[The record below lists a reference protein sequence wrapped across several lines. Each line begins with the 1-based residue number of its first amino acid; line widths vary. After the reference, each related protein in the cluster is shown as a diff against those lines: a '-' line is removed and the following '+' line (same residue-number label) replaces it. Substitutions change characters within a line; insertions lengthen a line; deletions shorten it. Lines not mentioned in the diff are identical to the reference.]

1 MYSAFTCP
9 GHGWPVNNTNLV
21 SRGHEFQHWLMA
33 VQSDCARLSLYTEDA
48 PHNGI
53 TSSINYAIK
62 HFVTAHELG
71 AIYRPRGVH
80 PQWEWAHSDPAKCTL
95 GIKGVD
101 CFFQPLSL
109 CGYESAVGAE
119 LYTKVSVEEIDAVY
133 LKWTKAKRDVCGTAR
148 AFKVAV
154 QWVFAQYMTY
164 LFRMPISYN
173 VKRSEVL
180 RNTTVSEKLRHT
192 SSTMGVHIRGGN
204 RNTSS
209 MTYIDGRL
217 PLSIDHYVKHIDEFA
232 IKLKNRGKPL
242 ALVYLSSDRASET
255 FISEEHM
262 NTNFPRPY
270 KFVTV
275 PHIDLGPDEP
285 EANALKP
292 HKKHLFMREQLTSE
306 VINDIEKLVNVDVFL
321 GSSSNFYPVITSL
334 RIGRNIGNYNDSCM
348 VILTNGAKNYGN
360 YICEGT
366 KEMRDNWRLYFGGL
380 EEENRSSFVDYTD

>member
-1 MYSAFTCP
+1 MWQELACRRHPYALDMRGFANCKQGIPRFIVFLYCLLITQVECKMYSAFTCP

-154 QWVFAQYMTY
+154 HMFET
-164 LFRMPISYN
+164 
-173 VKRSEVL
+173 
-180 RNTTVSEKLRHT
+180 
-192 SSTMGVHIRGGN
+192 IR
-204 RNTSS
+204 
-209 MTYIDGRL
+209 
-217 PLSIDHYVKHIDEFA
+217 
-232 IKLKNRGKPL
+232 
-242 ALVYLSSDRASET
+242 VY
-255 FISEEHM
+255 
-262 NTNFPRPY
+262 
-270 KFVTV
+270 
-275 PHIDLGPDEP
+275 
-285 EANALKP
+285 
-292 HKKHLFMREQLTSE
+292 
-306 VINDIEKLVNVDVFL
+306 
-321 GSSSNFYPVITSL
+321 
-334 RIGRNIGNYNDSCM
+334 
-348 VILTNGAKNYGN
+348 
-360 YICEGT
+360 
-366 KEMRDNWRLYFGGL
+366 
-380 EEENRSSFVDYTD
+380 